1 MKKKMSILLSL
12 MMLLTAVLTA
22 CSGSNGK
29 VNETSNTKTPTP
41 AGNNTETGNKT
52 DTGENEPPA
61 KELSGELTFWTF
73 GSGDAMEKF
82 YASFSKAYPKV
93 KVNTQILAWD
103 EIQKNLKTTI
113 AAGTG
118 GPDVIMTGSD
128 WLAPLNMTA
137 GVENL
142 LDPPYNAGDMKDNW
156 TDSNWDHWLSLDG
169 KKLIGLPWDTG
180 ATLSYYRS
188 DILEEN
194 GFPSDPQELAA
205 YMSKPDQFLDMA
217 KALKAKG
224 VYLLE
229 FNRTIM
235 DVYTNG
241 EGFFDRNLNFI
252 RNTDKYVEGLK
263 LAQQVKQ
270 LGLAFNNSAFWSDP
284 GKQAVASGKIAMVY
298 YGSWIMG
305 GIQDAAPDSVGKWRV
320 THLPLGQNVAGSGST
335 LAILSQSKNKELA
348 WEFVKFL
355 LASDEGQK
363 AWVESGGAPGYKPA
377 WSFPDYKDFTTALTG
392 DQKVNEIGAEAMEKS
407 TNTYISTPL
416 DAKANDIWNKGIDEA
431 IEKNKDPK
439 AAIQQ
444 IADDIERAVK
454 ADKDKLKAD
463 LGIQ

>member
-1 MKKKMSILLSL
+1 MKKNMSILLS
-12 MMLLTAVLTA
+12 MMLLLTAVLTA
-22 CSGSNGK
+22 CGGSNGK
-29 VNETSNTKTPTP
+29 ENETSNTNTPKST
-41 AGNNTETGNKT
+41 GNNAETGNKAE
-52 DTGENEPPA
+52 TGENEPPA
-61 KELSGELTFWTF
+61 KELSGEITFWTF
-73 GSGDAMEKF
+73 GSGDMMEKF

-118 GPDVIMTGSD
+118 GPDVIMTGAD
-128 WLAPLNMTA
+128 WLSPLNMTA

-142 LDPPYNAGDMKDNW
+142 LDPPYNAGDLKDNW
-156 TDSNWDHWLSLDG
+156 TDPNWDHWLSLDG
-169 KKLIGLPWDTG
+169 KKLIGLPWDQPP
-180 ATLSYYRS
+180 TLSFYRA

-194 GFPSDPQELAA
+194 GFPSDPTELAS
-205 YMSKPDQFLDMA
+205 YMSKPEQFMDMA

-224 VYLLE
+224 IYLLE
-229 FNRTIM
+229 FNRTILDNITM
-235 DVYTNG
+235 G
-241 EGFFDRNLNFI
+241 EGYFDRNLNFI
-252 RNTDKYVEGLK
+252 RNADKYVEGLK

-284 GKQAVASGKIAMVY
+284 GKQAVASGKLAMVY
-298 YGSWIMG
+298 YGQWIMG
-305 GIQDAAPDSVGKWRV
+305 AIQENAADSIGKWKV
-320 THLPLGQNVAGSGST
+320 THLPLGQAAAGSGST

-363 AWVESGGAPGYKPA
+363 AWVEGGGAPGYKPA
-377 WSFPDYKDFTTALTG
+377 WSFPEFKDFTSALTG
-392 DQKVNEIGAEAMEKS
+392 DQKFNEIGAEAMEKS
-407 TNTYISTPL
+407 TVLSIATPL
-416 DAKANDIWNKGIDEA
+416 DAKAAEIWNKGIDEA

>member
-1 MKKKMSILLSL
+1 
-12 MMLLTAVLTA
+12 
-22 CSGSNGK
+22 
-29 VNETSNTKTPTP
+29 
-41 AGNNTETGNKT
+41 
-52 DTGENEPPA
+52 
-61 KELSGELTFWTF
+61 
-73 GSGDAMEKF
+73 MEKF

-156 TDSNWDHWLSLDG
+156 TDSNWNHWLSLDG

-194 GFPSDPQELAA
+194 GFPSDPQELAT

-241 EGFFDRNLNFI
+241 EGFFDRNLNFV

-355 LASDEGQK
+355 LATDEGQK

-392 DQKVNEIGAEAMEKS
+392 DEKVNEIGAEAMEKS